1 MKRILLIEDN
11 ELNRELLCAMMEGT
25 GYEIEQATNGAEAL
39 VMLERRLPDLVLTD
53 LQMPVMGGIAFLEE
67 VRKRP
72 RLAVLKVVAVSAYAM
87 RGDSER
93 ALAEGFDGYLT
104 KPVQKAELR
113 EQIRLLLEDVVA
125 PQLEAS

>member
-1 MKRILLIEDN
+1 VKRILLVEDN
-11 ELNRELLCAMMEGT
+11 ELNRELLRAMMECDD
-25 GYEIEQATNGAEAL
+25 YEVEEASNGAEAL
-39 VMLERRLPDLVLTD
+39 LLLDRRLPDLVVTD
-53 LQMPVMGGIAFLEE
+53 LQMPRMSGSSFLQE
-67 VRKRP
+67 VRR
-72 RLAVLKVVAVSAYAM
+72 RSHLAGLKVLAVSAYAM

-113 EQIRLLLEDVVA
+113 EQIRLLIEHVAA